1 MTLVTLSDEQV
12 KLIGEATSPVV
23 LVNSAG
29 RKVGK
34 VTPLNF
40 LPSGATEREVIA
52 DIRSRMAEDDGT
64 RFTHSEVMD
73 HLRTLASQ

>member
-12 KLIGEATSPVV
+12 KLIGEATSPIM

-34 VTPLNF
+34 VTPLNVP
-40 LPSGATEREVIA
+40 PSDATEMEVVA
-52 DIRSRMAEDDGT
+52 EIRRRMAEDDGT